1 MSAPRLS
8 PTMAT
13 RLGGNSRRS
22 RAIRKSG
29 GSGLPTTTGS
39 TPPAATATA
48 LTIAPHPGRNSP
60 PSTGSRGST
69 FGVTSRPVA
78 AAARAATVRRSYV
91 RSKSLPTATT
101 VAARQSLKSTMA
113 WPAPAIASSIS
124 RAPMTSTRERLQRS
138 MMTSPMISSG
148 LRACW
153 ATVTPRACNR
163 SRRSAPVRRAHRP
176 RLGGIVEQGANGGG
190 ELVGSRRR
198 KQDARLTALD
208 HLDDTADRRGDDRRP
223 ARHRL
228 EVDEA
233 ERLVDRR
240 TDEDGGVTVKLD
252 DLIDRYH
259 PVDPVHVGMAR
270 HRATQTLLD
279 LGRVGRRRAEHDLD
293 AVRETGRGG
302 QQVEDPLLVGD
313 APDEQ
318 HVGRPDA
325 ERGQRVLHVGTLEA
339 IGIDAG

>member
-1 MSAPRLS
+1 MTTP
-8 PTMAT
+8 
-13 RLGGNSRRS
+13 LGGNPRRS

-48 LTIAPHPGRNSP
+48 LTIAPHPGKNSP

-113 WPAPAIASSIS
+113 WPAPAIASSIW
-124 RAPMTSTRERLQRS
+124 RAP
-138 MMTSPMISSG
+138 
-148 LRACW
+148 RA
-153 ATVTPRACNR
+153 PRR
-163 SRRSAPVRRAHRP
+163 PRRRSVALGAAEFGDRVGVHGFGALRHARPRELFLDAAPAGLAHRP
-176 RLGGIVEQGANGGG
+176 RLGGIVEQAANSGG

-198 KQDARLTALD
+198 KQDARLAVLD
-208 HLDDTADRRGDDRRP
+208 HLDDAADRRGDDRRP

-252 DLIDRYH
+252 DLIDRHH
-259 PVDPVHVGMAR
+259 PVDPVHVRMAK

-293 AVRETGRGG
+293 AVREIGRGG
-302 QQVEDPLLVGD
+302 QQV
-313 APDEQ
+313 
-318 HVGRPDA
+318 
-325 ERGQRVLHVGTLEA
+325 
-339 IGIDAG
+339 